1 MFENVFQEIGALLA
15 AAAVAGILT
24 TLLRQPAIVG
34 FILLGMVVGP
44 AMLDWVSARDEVE
57 TLSKLGISVL
67 LFLVGLKLDVRIL
80 RTIGPVAV
88 VAGSV
93 QMVLTAI
100 PAFLI
105 ARGFGI
111 DVTGALYTS
120 AAVMFSST
128 VVVIKLLSDRREVG
142 ALHGQIAIGILILQD
157 IVALVLISAVG
168 MAGPSSGVAQ
178 DLGTRL
184 VALFSLAGGA
194 AVALWVASRHVFP
207 PLLMSLSRSTE
218 AMLLFAI
225 ALAVGLGALGE
236 YFGLSKEVGSF
247 LAGLSLA
254 PTRFRE
260 AITARLTGL
269 RDFLL
274 LFFFIDFGTNLEL
287 AGLREQLPP
296 AIALSVLVLV
306 GKPLT
311 TMAVSGAMCYRKRT
325 GMLVGLS
332 LSQVSEF
339 SLILCAAAMAQ
350 GHIGRDVMGIITLVA
365 LLTITASTFLMQYSG
380 AIYQALSARLRA
392 LERPVR
398 HPEDIGAEDGTD
410 TRPRVVLFGL
420 GSYGGAIGRRLVE
433 YGYRVLG
440 VDFDP
445 AAVEAWLKDGLPARY
460 GDADDPELLASL
472 PIGTADWVVCTAP
485 GRETNTM
492 LLRELRRM
500 GYKGRVALSAR
511 LGIDAEPLKEENPD
525 LLLNPNADAAVEAA
539 QLIAERTPVGV

>member
-1 MFENVFQEIGALLA
+1 LFDNVFQEIAALLA
-15 AAAVAGILT
+15 AAAVASILT
-24 TLLRQPAIVG
+24 TTFRQPAIVG
-34 FILLGMVVGP
+34 FILLGVVVGP
-44 AMLDWVSARDEVE
+44 ALLGWVSASNEVA
-57 TLSKLGISVL
+57 TFSKLGISVL
-67 LFLVGLKLDVRIL
+67 LFLVGLKLDVRVL

-93 QMVLTAI
+93 QMLLTAL

-111 DVTGALYTS
+111 DATGALYIGL
-120 AAVMFSST
+120 AVMFSST

-168 MAGPSSGVAQ
+168 MAGPSTGEPQ

-184 VALFSLAGGA
+184 AVLFGLAGGG
-194 AVALWVASRHVFP
+194 ALVLWLASHHVFL
-207 PLLMSLSRSTE
+207 PLLVHLSRSTE

-236 YFGLSKEVGSF
+236 YLGLSKEVGSF

-287 AGLREQLPP
+287 EGLRAQLPP
-296 AIALSVLVLV
+296 AIALSALVLV

-311 TMAVSGAMCYRKRT
+311 IIMVSGAMCYRKRT
-325 GMLVGLS
+325 GMLAGLS
-332 LSQVSEF
+332 LSQISEF
-339 SLILCAAAMAQ
+339 SLILCAAGMAQ
-350 GHIGRDVMGIITLVA
+350 GHVGREVMGIITLVA
-365 LLTITASTFLMQYSG
+365 ALTITTSTYLMQYSG
-380 AIYQALSARLRA
+380 AIYQATSARLKA
-392 LERPVR
+392 LERRVR
-398 HPEDIGAEDGTD
+398 HPEDIGAEAGAD
-410 TRPRVVLFGL
+410 TRPSVVLFGL
-420 GSYGGAIGRRLVE
+420 GSYGGAIGRRLAE
-433 YGYRVLG
+433 HGYRVLG

-445 AAVEAWLKDGLPARY
+445 AAVEAWLEDGLPARY

-472 PIGTADWVVCTAP
+472 PIASADWVVCTVP

-492 LLRELRRM
+492 LLRELRRL

-539 QLIAERTPVGV
+539 HLIAERTPSGV